1 MKKAF
6 QIFKRDIKRLFHNRA
21 ALLIVIGVCILP
33 SLYAWFNIAANMDP
47 YVNTAGIKIAIANED
62 TGADSKKLS
71 LNAGNTIVSNLKE
84 NDQLGWTFVDRQ
96 EAIEGVKSGEYYA
109 AIIIP
114 KDFSSSLL
122 SVLSGKIESPQLDY
136 YINEKKNAI
145 APKFTDSGATTVQ
158 QEINDTFS
166 SVAAQTISEIIQGA
180 AKDLTGDVNKLNIK
194 LDSNLADVKKNIA
207 QYQKVLKD
215 FESTTK
221 DSTDLIDDTVD
232 TLDDV
237 KRAAA
242 SGNKSLSDTSSLL
255 KESRS
260 YAGDFSS
267 TFSEN
272 LSDGQTVFGDIYQS
286 VSEKLGNFESKAGKA
301 DTTIKSSITS
311 IEDLTKKNTQI
322 LDSLLQINANLNG
335 DDALSATI
343 NEEIAKLQKQNAS
356 LQELLT
362 SLKSGSSGLENALNT
377 AKNTTKELKSLS
389 KKNKKSLKQYKNSL
403 NKTILPGINNSLDSL
418 STLSATL
425 SATLS
430 NISPTVDQMKLILKQ
445 LGSSLSDTSSA
456 LSDTS
461 GVLDTLDEELG
472 NISSDLKA
480 LQSSS
485 VYEKILSLR
494 GLDADSISDFMSS
507 PVEIKSETMY
517 SVKNYGSGMTPFY
530 TNLALWVGGLI
541 LVSIFKQEV
550 DKDEEVSHFSPT
562 SAYMGRWM
570 LYAAVGLV
578 QGFIVCAGDIL
589 LLGVQCIHPVLF
601 TIAGM
606 ICSFIYVSLIYAL
619 AITLKHI
626 GKALCVVLIILQIPG
641 SSGTFPI
648 EMTPGF
654 FQILHPLLPFTY
666 GINAMRECI
675 AGMYGNYYIKNLL
688 ILAIFIPIAFFIG
701 LLLRPALMNLNH
713 LFDKKL
719 AESDLM
725 LCETE
730 TGVNEKG
737 NISLMLKVLMRDE
750 KLKEEFIN
758 RAAKF
763 EKRYPVM
770 IRSGF
775 LCMLIIPL
783 IFLIL
788 MFSLNS
794 KLVFLILWIVSLIIL
809 SLYLI
814 SLEYFHDKMVKQL
827 ALTGLTPE
835 ELVEEVKEKRREVEE
850 REEEK
855 IEQEKLKKA
864 AREAKKQE
872 KQKNKGVK
880 KGKVEKT
887 EEKGDRD

>member
-62 TGADSKKLS
+62 TGADSDKLS

-84 NDQLGWTFVDRQ
+84 NDQLGWTFVTRS
-96 EAIEGVKSGEYYA
+96 EAIKGVKSGEYYA
-109 AIIIP
+109 AIVIP

-122 SVLSGKIESPQLDY
+122 SVLSGKLESPQLDY

-145 APKFTDSGATTVQ
+145 APKFTDTGATTVQ

-166 SVAAQTISEIIQGA
+166 SVAAQTISEIIQGSA
-180 AKDLTGDVNKLNIK
+180 DDLTGNVNKLNVK
-194 LDSNLADVKKNIA
+194 LNNNLADVKKNIA
-207 QYQKVLKD
+207 QYQKVLKN
-215 FESTTK
+215 FEATTSQSSGLIK
-221 DSTDLIDDTVD
+221 DTIS
-232 TLDDV
+232 TLDEV
-237 KRAAA
+237 KSAAV
-242 SGNKSLSDTSSLL
+242 SGNKALSDTSSLL
-255 KESRS
+255 KKSRS

-272 LSDGQTVFGDIYQS
+272 LSDGETVFGDIYQN
-286 VSEKLGNFESKAGKA
+286 VSEQLGSFEAKAGKA
-301 DTTIKSSITS
+301 NTTIKSSIDS
-311 IEDLTKKNTQI
+311 IESLSKKNTEI
-322 LDSLLQINANLNG
+322 LNNLSELNTALNG
-335 DDALSATI
+335 DDQISETV
-343 NEEIAKLQKQNAS
+343 NGEISKLQKQNTS

-362 SLKSGSSGLENALNT
+362 SLESGSSGLESALKT
-377 AKNTTKELKSLS
+377 AQSTTKELKSLS
-389 KKNKKSLKQYKNSL
+389 SKNEKSLKKYKNNL
-403 NKTILPGINNSLDSL
+403 NQTILPSINNSLDSL
-418 STLSATL
+418 SSLSGTLS
-425 SATLS
+425 STLS
-430 NISPTVDQMKLILKQ
+430 NISPTIDQMKLILKQ
-445 LGSSLSDTSSA
+445 LESSLSDTSSA
-456 LSDTS
+456 LSNTS
-461 GVLDTLDEELG
+461 GVLVALDEQLG

-480 LQSSS
+480 LQSSNA
-485 VYEKILSLR
+485 YEKILALR
-494 GLDADSISDFMSS
+494 GLDAESISDFMSS
-507 PVEIKSETMY
+507 PVEIKSKTVY

-550 DKDEEVSHFSPT
+550 DKDEEVSHFTPT
-562 SAYMGRWM
+562 SAYMGRWL

-578 QGFIVCAGDIL
+578 QGFIVCLGDIL
-589 LLGVQCIHPVLF
+589 LLGVQCVHPILF
-601 TIAGM
+601 ILAGM
-606 ICSFIYVSLIYAL
+606 FCSFIYVSLIYAL

-666 GINAMRECI
+666 GINAMRECV
-675 AGMYGNYYIKNLL
+675 AGMYDNYYIKNLL

-701 LLLRPALMNLNH
+701 LVLRPTLMNLNH

-719 AESDLM
+719 AETDLM

-730 TGVNEKG
+730 TDVNEKG

-750 KLKEEFIN
+750 ELKQDFIH

-763 EKRYPVM
+763 EEKYPIM

-794 KLVFLILWIVSLIIL
+794 KLVFLILWIASLVIL
-809 SLYLI
+809 CLYLI
-814 SLEYFHDKMVKQL
+814 CLEYFHDKMVKQL
-827 ALTGLTPE
+827 ALTGLSPE
-835 ELVEEVKEKRREVEE
+835 ELIEEVKEKKREAQEKE
-850 REEEK
+850 QIQKEKEKQRKAAKEAAKKATKEKKKAKKEEK
-855 IEQEKLKKA
+855 EG
-864 AREAKKQE
+864 RE
-872 KQKNKGVK
+872 
-880 KGKVEKT
+880 
-887 EEKGDRD
+887 

>member
-47 YVNTAGIKIAIANED
+47 YVNTAGIKVAIANED
-62 TGADSKKLS
+62 IGANNTKLT

-96 EAIEGVKSGEYYA
+96 EAVEGVKSGEYYA

-145 APKFTDSGATTVQ
+145 APKFTDTGATTVQ

-166 SVAAQTISEIIQGA
+166 SIAAQTISEIIQGS
-180 AKDLTGDVNKLNIK
+180 AKDLTGNVNQLNIK
-194 LDSNLADVKKNIA
+194 IDKNLADVKKNIA

-215 FESTTK
+215 FQSTTK
-221 DSTDLIDDTVD
+221 DSSDLIDDTLD
-232 TLDDV
+232 TLDAV
-237 KRAAA
+237 KSTAS
-242 SGNKSLSDTSSLL
+242 SGNKALSDTSSLL

-260 YAGDFSS
+260 YTGDFSS
-267 TFSEN
+267 AFSEN

-286 VSEKLGNFESKAGKA
+286 VSEKLGDFESKAGKA
-301 DTTIKSSITS
+301 NTTIEGTMIS
-311 IEDLTKKNTQI
+311 IEDLIKKNEKI
-322 LDSLLQINANLNG
+322 LDNLSEINTNLNG

-343 NEEIAKLQKQNAS
+343 NDEITKLQNQNAS
-356 LQELLT
+356 LKELLT
-362 SLKSGSSGLENALNT
+362 SLESGSSGLESALDT
-377 AKNTTKELKSLS
+377 AKGTTKQLKSLS
-389 KKNKKSLKQYKNSL
+389 SKNKKSLKKYNKSL
-403 NKTILPGINNSLDSL
+403 NKTLIPGINTSLDSL
-418 STLSATL
+418 SDLSGTL

-445 LGSSLSDTSSA
+445 LGSSLRDTSTA

-461 GVLDTLDEELG
+461 TVLVTLDTELED
-472 NISSDLKA
+472 ISSDLKA

-485 VYEKILSLR
+485 VYEKVLSLR

-507 PVEIKSETMY
+507 PVEIKSETIY

-562 SAYMGRWM
+562 SAYMGRWL
-570 LYAAVGLV
+570 LYAAVGVV
-578 QGFIVCAGDIL
+578 QGFIVCVGDIL
-589 LLGVQCIHPVLF
+589 LLKVQCVHLVLF
-601 TIAGM
+601 TLAGM

-654 FQILHPLLPFTY
+654 FQVLHPLLPFTY
-666 GINAMRECI
+666 GINAMRECV
-675 AGMYGNYYIKNLL
+675 AGMYENYYIKNLL

-701 LLLRPALMNLNH
+701 LVLRPVLMNLNH

-719 AESDLM
+719 AETDLM

-750 KLKEEFIN
+750 ELKEEFME
-758 RAAKF
+758 RALKF

-794 KLVFLILWIVSLIIL
+794 KLVFLILWIASLVIL
-809 SLYLI
+809 CLYLI
-814 SLEYFHDKMVKQL
+814 ALEYLHDKMVKQL
-827 ALTGLTPE
+827 ALTGMSPE
-835 ELVEEVKEKRREVEE
+835 QLIEEMKEKKREAEEKEQEQQEKE
-850 REEEK
+850 RE
-855 IEQEKLKKA
+855 KKSE
-864 AREAKKQE
+864 REAKKEQKKKMKKEKKEGQE
-872 KQKNKGVK
+872 
-880 KGKVEKT
+880 
-887 EEKGDRD
+887 

>member
-6 QIFKRDIKRLFHNRA
+6 QIFRRDIKRLFHNRA

-62 TGADSKKLS
+62 TGADSDKLS

-84 NDQLGWTFVDRQ
+84 NDQLGWTFVNRS
-96 EAIEGVKSGEYYA
+96 EAIKGVKSGEYYA

-145 APKFTDSGATTVQ
+145 APKFTDTGATTVQ

-166 SVAAQTISEIIQGA
+166 SIAAQTISEIIQGSA
-180 AKDLTGDVNKLNIK
+180 DDLTGNVNKLNVK

-207 QYQKVLKD
+207 QYQKVLKN
-215 FESTTK
+215 FEATT
-221 DSTDLIDDTVD
+221 SQSSGLIDDTIS
-232 TLDDV
+232 TLDEV
-237 KRAAA
+237 KSAAA
-242 SGNKSLSDTSSLL
+242 SGNKALSDTSSLL
-255 KESRS
+255 KKSRS
-260 YAGDFSS
+260 YAGDFSI

-272 LSDGQTVFGDIYQS
+272 LSDGETVFGDIYQN
-286 VSEKLGNFESKAGKA
+286 VSEQLGSFEAKAGKA
-301 DTTIKSSITS
+301 NTTIKSSIDS
-311 IEDLTKKNTQI
+311 IESLSKKNTEI
-322 LDSLLQINANLNG
+322 LNNLSELNTALNG
-335 DDALSATI
+335 DDQVSATV
-343 NEEIAKLQKQNAS
+343 NEEISKLQKQNAS

-362 SLKSGSSGLENALNT
+362 SLESGSSGLENALKT
-377 AKNTTKELKSLS
+377 AQNTTKELKSLS
-389 KKNKKSLKQYKNSL
+389 SKNKKSLKQYKNNL
-403 NKTILPGINNSLDSL
+403 NQTILPSINNSLDSL
-418 STLSATL
+418 SSLSGTLS
-425 SATLS
+425 STLS
-430 NISPTVDQMKLILKQ
+430 NISPTIDQMKLILKQ
-445 LGSSLSDTSSA
+445 LESSLSDTSSA
-456 LSDTS
+456 LSNTS
-461 GVLDTLDEELG
+461 GVLVTLDKQLG

-480 LQSSS
+480 LQSSNA
-485 VYEKILSLR
+485 YEKILALR
-494 GLDADSISDFMSS
+494 GLDAESISDFMSS
-507 PVEIKSETMY
+507 PVEIKSKTVY

-550 DKDEEVSHFSPT
+550 DKDEEVSHFTPT
-562 SAYMGRWM
+562 SAYMGRWL
-570 LYAAVGLV
+570 LYATVGMV
-578 QGFIVCAGDIL
+578 QGFIVCLGDIL
-589 LLGVQCIHPVLF
+589 LLGVQCVHPVLF
-601 TIAGM
+601 ILAGM
-606 ICSFIYVSLIYAL
+606 FCSFIYVSLIYAL

-666 GINAMRECI
+666 GINAMRECV

-701 LLLRPALMNLNH
+701 LVLRPALMNLNH

-719 AESDLM
+719 AETDLM

-730 TGVNEKG
+730 TDVNEKG
-737 NISLMLKVLMRDE
+737 NISLMVKVLMRDE
-750 KLKEEFIN
+750 ELKQDFIH

-763 EKRYPVM
+763 EEKYPIM

-794 KLVFLILWIVSLIIL
+794 KLVFLILWIASLVIL
-809 SLYLI
+809 CLYLI
-814 SLEYFHDKMVKQL
+814 CLEYFHDKMVKQL
-827 ALTGLTPE
+827 ALTGLSPE
-835 ELVEEVKEKRREVEE
+835 ELIEEVKEKKREVQE
-850 REEEK
+850 REQIQKEKEKQRKSVRKVAKKEKEEK
-855 IEQEKLKKA
+855 
-864 AREAKKQE
+864 
-872 KQKNKGVK
+872 K
-880 KGKVEKT
+880 KGKKEGR
-887 EEKGDRD
+887 E